1 MEALRPYTAAFASRF
16 LLMMQYRAA
25 ALAGFATQC
34 WFGAVRV
41 MVLAAFYLGAPEA
54 ASPASLSLSQAV
66 TYTWLAQGLLALLPW
81 MADPDIAASVR
92 TGAIGYDRLRP
103 VDAYALWYAR
113 TAGWMTARVVP
124 RVALMILAAGIVLP
138 LIGQAEWAWQ
148 PPPSA
153 SAALLFILSLTLAAA
168 LSCAVVMLINIVVVA
183 TLNARG
189 VNALAVPVVIVF
201 SGSLLPLPLYPD
213 AIAAML
219 FVQPLAGVLDIP
231 NRIYAGALT
240 GVTAWAGLGLQAFW
254 TLALILAGRL
264 WLGRVM
270 RRLEVQGG

>member
-1 MEALRPYTAAFASRF
+1 VEALRHYIAAFSSRF

-25 ALAGFATQC
+25 AVAGFATQC

-54 ASPASLSLSQAV
+54 AAGTSFDLSQAV

-81 MADPDIAASVR
+81 AADPDIAAAVR

-113 TAGWMTARVVP
+113 TAGWMTARVAP
-124 RVALMILAAGIVLP
+124 RLALMALAAGVAVP
-138 LIGQAEWAWQ
+138 LLGQAEWAWK
-148 PPPSA
+148 PPPNA
-153 SAALLFILSLTLAAA
+153 SVALLFILSLSLAAA

-189 VNALAVPVVIVF
+189 VNTLAMPVVIVF

-213 AIAAML
+213 AIRAAL
-219 FVQPLAGVLDIP
+219 FIQPLAGILDIP
-231 NRIYAGALT
+231 NRIYSGALA
-240 GVTAWAGLGLQAFW
+240 GFMAWAGIGLQAFW
-254 TLALILAGRL
+254 TFVLIVAGRL
-264 WLGRVM
+264 WLGRAM

>member
-1 MEALRPYTAAFASRF
+1 MEALRPYVAAFSSRF

-25 ALAGFATQC
+25 ALAGFVTQC

-41 MVLAAFYLGAPEA
+41 MVLAAFYLSAEA
-54 ASPASLSLSQAV
+54 AAPTSLSLSQAV

-81 MADPDIAASVR
+81 VADPDITAAVR
-92 TGAIGYDRLRP
+92 TGAISYDRLRP

-113 TAGWMTARVVP
+113 TAGGMTARVVP
-124 RVALMILAAGIVLP
+124 RVALMVLAAGVVLP
-138 LIGQAEWAWQ
+138 LIGQAEWAWK
-148 PPPSA
+148 PPSSA
-153 SAALLFILSLTLAAA
+153 SAALLFIFSLALAAA

-189 VNALAVPVVIVF
+189 VNTLAVPVVVVF
-201 SGSLLPLPLYPD
+201 SGALLPLPLYPD
-213 AIAAML
+213 TIRGVL

-231 NRIYAGALT
+231 NRIYSGALA
-240 GVTAWAGLGLQAFW
+240 GLTAWAGIGLQAFW
-254 TLALILAGRL
+254 TFALVVAGRQ

-270 RRLEVQGG
+270 RHLEVQGG

>member
-1 MEALRPYTAAFASRF
+1 METLRPYVAAFSSRF

-25 ALAGFATQC
+25 ALAGFVTQC

-41 MVLAAFYLGAPEA
+41 MVLAAFYQGAEA
-54 ASPASLSLSQAV
+54 ATPASLSLSQAV

-81 MADPDIAASVR
+81 AADPDIAAAVR
-92 TGAIGYDRLRP
+92 SGAIGHDRLRP

-124 RVALMILAAGIVLP
+124 RVALMALAVGVVLP

-153 SAALLFILSLTLAAA
+153 SAALLFILSLALATV
-168 LSCAVVMLINIVVVA
+168 LSCAVVMLINIIVAA

-189 VNALAVPVVIVF
+189 VNTLAMPVVIVF
-201 SGSLLPLPLYPD
+201 SGALLPLPLFPD
-213 AIAAML
+213 GIRAAL

-231 NRIYAGALT
+231 NRIYSGALT
-240 GVTAWAGLGLQAFW
+240 DLAAWAGLGLQAFW
-254 TLALILAGRL
+254 TAALIAGGRL
-264 WLGRVM
+264 WLGHVM

>member
-1 MEALRPYTAAFASRF
+1 MEALRPYVAAFSSRF

-25 ALAGFATQC
+25 ALAGFVTQC

-41 MVLAAFYLGAPEA
+41 MVLAAFYQGAGTTA
-54 ASPASLSLSQAV
+54 TPASLSLSQAV

-81 MADPDIAASVR
+81 AADPDIAAAVR
-92 TGAIGYDRLRP
+92 TGAIGHDRLRP

-124 RVALMILAAGIVLP
+124 RVALMALAVGIVLP
-138 LIGQAEWAWQ
+138 LIGQSEWAWQ

-153 SAALLFILSLTLAAA
+153 SAALLFILSLALATT
-168 LSCAVVMLINIVVVA
+168 LSCAVVMLINIVVAA

-189 VNALAVPVVIVF
+189 VNTLAMPVVIVF
-201 SGSLLPLPLYPD
+201 SGSLLPLPLFPD
-213 AIAAML
+213 AIRAAL
-219 FVQPLAGVLDIP
+219 FVQPLAGILDIP
-231 NRIYAGALT
+231 NRIYSGALT
-240 GVTAWAGLGLQAFW
+240 DLAAWAGLGLQAFW
-254 TLALILAGRL
+254 TVALIAAGRL
-264 WLGRVM
+264 WLGHVM